1 MRLIDADRLIE
12 VLDRNFGH
20 TGGVEVMYQII
31 DKQPTAYNND
41 DIERAILLLS
51 KVSELFDRQNNTIY
65 VLNLLA
71 EIVSYDG
78 VECDG
83 YCLKDDIE
91 CLLSVLEASRNDI
104 RRDNE

>member
-20 TGGVEVMYQII
+20 TGGAEVMYQII

-51 KVSELFDRQNNTIY
+51 KVSELFDRQNNTI
-65 VLNLLA
+65 A
-71 EIVSYDG
+71 IHT
-78 VECDG
+78 
-83 YCLKDDIE
+83 I
-91 CLLSVLEASRNDI
+91 
-104 RRDNE
+104 

>member
-1 MRLIDADRLIE
+1 MRLIDADRLKE
-12 VLDRNFGH
+12 VLARNFSH
-20 TGGVEVMYQII
+20 TGGSEVMCQII
-31 DKQPTAYNND
+31 DKQPTAYNNY

-51 KVSELFDRQNNTIY
+51 KVSELFDRQNETIY
-65 VLNLLA
+65 VLDLLA

-91 CLLSVLEASRNDI
+91 CLLSVFGGEQ
-104 RRDNE
+104 E

>member
-1 MRLIDADRLIE
+1 MRLIDADRLKE
-12 VLDRNFGH
+12 VLDRNFSH
-20 TGGVEVMYQII
+20 TGGAEVMCQII

-91 CLLSVLEASRNDI
+91 CLLSVLEVSRNEI
-104 RRDNE
+104 NRN